1 MNRETLFKF
10 NPFTIIEWTEEQ
22 LIEQYGILESNLT
35 GQDTPMEIAND
46 IELYSNMGYL
56 IGEMVARYDEI
67 VNNEDALFK
76 TNVANQIYRQRDQW
90 LKEKT
95 DKPPAMAYFES
106 LALSMYIKDKIIL
119 NQKESMLKRF
129 KIAFESIQDKQNA
142 LKKKLESVKIDTY
155 GQR

>member
-1 MNRETLFKF
+1 MNREDLFKF
-10 NPFTIIEWTEEQ
+10 NPFTIIEWTEEE

-35 GQDTPMEIAND
+35 CGDSPFEIAND

-67 VNNEDALFK
+67 VGTDDAMLK
-76 TNVANQIYRQRDQW
+76 TNIANQIYRQRDQW
-90 LKEKT
+90 LKDKA

-119 NQKESMLKRF
+119 VQKESMLKRF